1 MNQHTFEDV
10 GVAAQIYPAQSSSFV
25 GMCEGALQAL
35 TPLAQQPS
43 ASRCTNP
50 SSITVDSVARGVLSL
65 PIPAATSRLG
75 YVSANTQDGK
85 ILQERITVITFVSNQ
100 LLNDLSLRLGLLD
113 VFGRF
118 NQRLLNRF
126 CVALVRWLNGY
137 GYNGA
142 GLQIDSML
150 GLVRQMRASIFHLC
164 NARIRILGM
173 SPVIIRSLLWSLSVQ
188 ARQVFT
194 RWSGDPGSFGD
205 PRQECLV
212 ALTRVAPHNAT
223 QRCIRFQRRGV

>member
-10 GVAAQIYPAQSSSFV
+10 GVAAQIDPAQSSSFAC
-25 GMCEGALQAL
+25 MCEGALQAL
-35 TPLAQQPS
+35 TPLAEQPS
-43 ASRCTNP
+43 ASCSTNP
-50 SSITVDSVARGVLSL
+50 SSITVDSVARGVLAF
-65 PIPAATSRLG
+65 PIPAATGRLG

-85 ILQERITVITFVSNQ
+85 ILQERVTVIPFVSNQ

-142 GLQIDSML
+142 GLQIDSMAL
-150 GLVRQMRASIFHLC
+150 CARCVRPSFIFVMRAS
-164 NARIRILGM
+164 
-173 SPVIIRSLLWSLSVQ
+173 
-188 ARQVFT
+188 
-194 RWSGDPGSFGD
+194 GSWG
-205 PRQECLV
+205 
-212 ALTRVAPHNAT
+212 
-223 QRCIRFQRRGV
+223 